1 MKLEI
6 PLHPLAQAPRWLAAM
21 LLAFFV
27 VAGAWNAVSLGIRDT
42 AHVTDI
48 EQRLDRGEKVDMDLY
63 RQVHAAVARGEDY
76 YSAAL
81 QGNRDFTFP
90 TRPFV
95 TVRTPVLAWGA
106 ALWGDYGWRVIAA
119 ILWGANAVA
128 WVFALKG
135 QTAPRERDAAL
146 TLSLLMGAAAFI
158 PEVAFSHEL
167 QGGLLI
173 SLALALSATRWWI
186 GALVAAVLG
195 IAVRELAAP
204 FLLAWA
210 AIALASGR
218 RREFI
223 GVLVAGALVALGL
236 WLHARGVAGA
246 RLPGDETSPGWMGMF
261 GPSLP
266 LYGIHVTTLFQVLPN
281 WLAGP
286 LGVLPLLGW
295 IALGGRTGALA
306 TLWFAGF
313 MAAVAI
319 FARQENFYW
328 MGLFVPAYG
337 VGLAFVP
344 RAARDLWRSLKPSAT
359 ASPSSA

>member
-1 MKLEI
+1 MKNAI
-6 PLHPLAQAPRWLAAM
+6 PSHPLANAPRWLAVP

-27 VAGAWNAVSLGIRDT
+27 LASAWNANALSLRDR

-76 YSAAL
+76 YVVATE
-81 QGNRDFTFP
+81 GNREFDFP

-95 TVRTPVLAWGA
+95 TVRTPMLAWGA
-106 ALWGDYGWRVIAA
+106 ALWGDFGWRAVAA
-119 ILWGANAVA
+119 LLWAANALA
-128 WVFALKG
+128 WVYVLKDRA
-135 QTAPRERDAAL
+135 APRERDAAL
-146 TLSLLMGAAAFI
+146 ALSALMGAAVFI

-195 IAVRELAAP
+195 IAVLELAAP

-210 AIALASGR
+210 AVALVGGR
-218 RREFI
+218 RREFA
-223 GVLVAGALVALGL
+223 GVLAAAAVVAVGL
-236 WLHARGVAGA
+236 WLHAQGVAAA
-246 RLPGDETSPGWMGMF
+246 RLPGDLTSPGWLGMF

-266 LYGIHVTTLFQVLPN
+266 LYGIHVTTLFQVLPF

-295 IALGGRTGALA
+295 IALGGRIGALA
-306 TLWFAGF
+306 TLWFGGF
-313 MAAVAI
+313 MFAVAI

-337 VGLAFVP
+337 VGLVFVP
-344 RAARDLWRSLKPSAT
+344 RALRDLWRTLKPSAT
-359 ASPSSA
+359 ASPSS